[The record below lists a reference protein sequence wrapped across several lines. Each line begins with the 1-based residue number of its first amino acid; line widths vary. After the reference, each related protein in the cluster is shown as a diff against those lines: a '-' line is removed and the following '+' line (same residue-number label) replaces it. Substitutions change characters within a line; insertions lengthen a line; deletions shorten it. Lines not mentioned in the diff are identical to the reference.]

1 MNDVTVVDYGAGN
14 LFSVVRAVENVGGQP
29 KITSDPQDVLS
40 ATALIVPGVG
50 AAEDTMR
57 NLRSKRLTE
66 PLLEYI
72 SSGRPFLG
80 VCMGMQA
87 LFEKSYE
94 GGEHDCLGVLEGTI
108 ERFPTDTVVPHMGWN
123 TIHDVADHA
132 ILEGFDDGAYL
143 YFVHS
148 YYAQPS
154 VDGVVLARAEYGG
167 VNFPAIVGRDNLIAT
182 QFHPEK
188 SGETG
193 LLIYKNFVE
202 NSTSKG

>member
-14 LFSVVRAVENVGGQP
+14 LFSVVRAVESVGGRP

-40 ATALIVPGVG
+40 AAALIVPGVG

-94 GGEHDCLGVLEGTI
+94 GGEHDCLGVLDGTI
-108 ERFPTDTVVPHMGWN
+108 ERFPIDTVVPHMGWN
-123 TIHDVADHA
+123 TIHDVADHP
-132 ILEGFDDGAYL
+132 ILDGFDDGAYL

-202 NSTSKG
+202 NSISKG

>member
-14 LFSVVRAVENVGGQP
+14 LFSVVRAVESVGGQP
-29 KITSDPQDVLS
+29 KITSDPEDVLS

-80 VCMGMQA
+80 ICMGMQA

-94 GGEHDCLGVLEGTI
+94 GGEHDCLGVLDGTI

-123 TIHDVADHA
+123 TCLLYTSDAAD
-132 ILEGFDDGAYL
+132 E
-143 YFVHS
+143 
-148 YYAQPS
+148 
-154 VDGVVLARAEYGG
+154 
-167 VNFPAIVGRDNLIAT
+167 
-182 QFHPEK
+182 
-188 SGETG
+188 
-193 LLIYKNFVE
+193 
-202 NSTSKG
+202 

>member
-1 MNDVTVVDYGAGN
+1 M
-14 LFSVVRAVENVGGQP
+14 
-29 KITSDPQDVLS
+29 
-40 ATALIVPGVG
+40 
-50 AAEDTMR
+50 
-57 NLRSKRLTE
+57 
-66 PLLEYI
+66 PLLCI
-72 SSGRPFLG
+72 CSGL
-80 VCMGMQA
+80 QA
-87 LFEKSYE
+87 LFEISYE
-94 GGEHDCLGVLEGTI
+94 GGEHDCLGVLDLTI
-108 ERFPTDTVVPHMGWN
+108 ERFPTDTVVPHMGWI
-123 TIHDVADHA
+123 TIHDVADHPF
-132 ILEGFDDGAYL
+132 LDGFDDGAYL

-154 VDGVVLARAEYGG
+154 VDGIVLARAEYGG

>member
-1 MNDVTVVDYGAGN
+1 MNEVTVVDYGAGN

-94 GGEHDCLGVLEGTI
+94 GGEHDCLGVLDGTI
-108 ERFPTDTVVPHMGWN
+108 ERFPTDTVAPHMGWN
-123 TIHDVADHA
+123 TIHNVADHP
-132 ILEGFDDGAYL
+132 ILDGFDDGAYL

-154 VDGVVLARAEYGG
+154 VDGIVLARAEYGG

-202 NSTSKG
+202 NSISKG

>member
-14 LFSVVRAVENVGGQP
+14 LFSVVRAVESVGGQP
-29 KITSDPQDVLS
+29 KITSDPEDVLS

-80 VCMGMQA
+80 ICMGMQA

-94 GGEHDCLGVLEGTI
+94 GGEHDCLGVLDGTI

-123 TIHDVADHA
+123 
-132 ILEGFDDGAYL
+132 
-143 YFVHS
+143 
-148 YYAQPS
+148 
-154 VDGVVLARAEYGG
+154 
-167 VNFPAIVGRDNLIAT
+167 NLFIRNSNAL
-182 QFHPEK
+182 
-188 SGETG
+188 SG
-193 LLIYKNFVE
+193 
-202 NSTSKG
+202 

>member
-14 LFSVVRAVENVGGQP
+14 LFSVVRAVESVGGQP
-29 KITSDPQDVLS
+29 KITSDPEDVLS

-57 NLRSKRLTE
+57 NLRSKELTE

-80 VCMGMQA
+80 ICMGMQA

-94 GGEHDCLGVLEGTI
+94 GGEHDCLGVLGGTI
-108 ERFPTDTVVPHMGWN
+108 ERFPADTVVPHMGWN
-123 TIHDVADHA
+123 TIHDVADHP
-132 ILEGFDDGAYL
+132 ILDGFDDGAYL

-154 VDGVVLARAEYGG
+154 VDGIVLARAEYGG

-202 NSTSKG
+202 NSISKG

>member
-1 MNDVTVVDYGAGN
+1 
-14 LFSVVRAVENVGGQP
+14 
-29 KITSDPQDVLS
+29 
-40 ATALIVPGVG
+40 
-50 AAEDTMR
+50 
-57 NLRSKRLTE
+57 
-66 PLLEYI
+66 
-72 SSGRPFLG
+72 
-80 VCMGMQA
+80 MGMQA

-94 GGEHDCLGVLEGTI
+94 GGEHDCLGVLDGTI

-123 TIHDVADHA
+123 TIHDVADHP
-132 ILEGFDDGAYL
+132 ILDGFDDGAYL

-202 NSTSKG
+202 NSISKG

>member
-1 MNDVTVVDYGAGN
+1 M
-14 LFSVVRAVENVGGQP
+14 
-29 KITSDPQDVLS
+29 LS

-57 NLRSKRLTE
+57 NLKSKKLTE
-66 PLLEYI
+66 PLLEYV
-72 SSGRPFLG
+72 SLDKPFLG
-80 VCMGMQA
+80 ICMGMQA

-94 GGEHDCLGVLEGTI
+94 GGEHQCLGILDGTI
-108 ERFPTDTVVPHMGWN
+108 ERFPAAAVVPHMGWN
-123 TIHDVADHA
+123 TIHDVADHPV
-132 ILEGFDDGAYL
+132 LRGFNNGAYL

-154 VDGVVLARAEYGG
+154 VEDVVLAKAEYEGI
-167 VNFPAIVGRDNLIAT
+167 NFPAIVGRGNLIAT

-193 LLIYKNFVE
+193 LLIYKNFIE
-202 NSTSKG
+202 NSMMLNK